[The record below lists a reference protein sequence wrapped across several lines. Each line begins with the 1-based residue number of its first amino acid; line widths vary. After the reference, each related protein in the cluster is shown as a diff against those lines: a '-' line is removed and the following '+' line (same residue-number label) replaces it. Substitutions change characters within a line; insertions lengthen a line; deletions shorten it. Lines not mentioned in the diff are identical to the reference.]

1 MSTIVID
8 SLKEIVFHNGVL
20 RIECMAAGPNG
31 TLTPSGTLVIPGP
44 VAGPVVHSLGKAI
57 EELDKKLR
65 EQAAAKELV
74 KN

>member
-1 MSTIVID
+1 MSTIVVD

-20 RIECMAAGPNG
+20 RVECMAAGPNG
-31 TLTPSGTLVIPGP
+31 ALTPSGTLVIPGS
-44 VAGPVVHSLGKAI
+44 VAGAVVHSLGKAI

-65 EQAAAKELV
+65 EQAAAKEAV